1 MGDRG
6 NVFFVDSD
14 SGKQLGGIYMYT
26 HWAGSVL
33 PAILRAA
40 LSRGEGRWGDSQ
52 YLARIV
58 FCELVQESVLDET
71 GFGLSTQICDNEHAV
86 IRVDDRK
93 QLVSF
98 HVPGDER
105 EPKSKGIASWT
116 YAAFVAAGD
125 KALLDAFAP
134 ELEEDEDEVVVPKAT
149 AKKQPAAK
157 QPAAKQ
163 PAAKQP
169 AAKQPAAKPPV
180 AKQPITKQP
189 AAKQPAKQPAA
200 KQPAAKQPAAK
211 QPAAKPPAAKPPAA
225 KQPAAKQ
232 PAAKQPVAK
241 QPAKQPVA
249 KPPVA
254 KPPVAKPP
262 VAKPPV
268 AKHAK
273 KK

>member
-157 QPAAKQ
+157 QPAAK
-163 PAAKQP
+163 
-169 AAKQPAAKPPV
+169 PPV

-211 QPAAKPPAAKPPAA
+211 QPA
-225 KQPAAKQ
+225 KQ
-232 PAAKQPVAK
+232 
-241 QPAKQPVA
+241 
-249 KPPVA
+249 
-254 KPPVAKPP
+254 P